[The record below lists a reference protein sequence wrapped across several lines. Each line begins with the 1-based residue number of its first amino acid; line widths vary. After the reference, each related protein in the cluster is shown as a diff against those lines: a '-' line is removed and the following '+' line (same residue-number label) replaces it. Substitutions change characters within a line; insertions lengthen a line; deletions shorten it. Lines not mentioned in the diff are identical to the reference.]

1 VPLARAR
8 EAGGR
13 YRKRWWERERE
24 RDYLQ
29 VKHFHYSITFIS
41 FGKLG
46 ELFFHVRRRAP
57 MIRLIRPTTPRRL
70 VQSSHQ
76 VRQFPRPLQ
85 RRLCSSCAHG
95 SRRVG
100 AGLQHATPLPF
111 AAQSRPLWYSS
122 YMCARMSET
131 GAGKGSL
138 WVGGNDTPRTRETP
152 RSTHTILHSTVSVIF
167 HFQRVP
173 RLHSVARCC
182 CS

>member
-1 VPLARAR
+1 MPLARAR

-24 RDYLQ
+24 RLFTGQTFSLLNYF
-29 VKHFHYSITFIS
+29 HFFRETWET
-41 FGKLG
+41 L
-46 ELFFHVRRRAP
+46 LHVRRRAP